1 MKTLE
6 DFKREIFKRPG
17 VRKAY
22 AEMQPEFQIIRKLA
36 LARSKKGFSQRKLAK
51 KIGITQSALARFETG
66 NINPTLSFIQKI
78 TSGLG
83 LKSDFFSAKIRTLT
97 FDNFRSGGK
106 KGKGLGGRNFCPPSL
121 FHRRR
126 ISRQLCWHAAKI

>member
-83 LKSDFFSAKIRTLT
+83 LKLLVK
-97 FDNFRSGGK
+97 
-106 KGKGLGGRNFCPPSL
+106 
-121 FHRRR
+121 
-126 ISRQLCWHAAKI
+126 

>member
-22 AEMQPEFQIIRKLA
+22 AKMQPEFQIIRKLA
-36 LARSKKGFSQRKLAK
+36 LARAKKGFSQRKLAK

-83 LKSDFFSAKIRTLT
+83 LKLLIK
-97 FDNFRSGGK
+97 
-106 KGKGLGGRNFCPPSL
+106 
-121 FHRRR
+121 
-126 ISRQLCWHAAKI
+126 

>member
-6 DFKREIFKRPG
+6 QFKREIFKRPG

-22 AEMQPEFQIIRKLA
+22 AELQPEFQIIRKLA
-36 LARSKKGFSQRKLAK
+36 LARAKKGFSQRKLAQ
-51 KIGITQSALARFETG
+51 KIGVTQSALARFESG

-83 LKSDFFSAKIRTLT
+83 LKLVVK
-97 FDNFRSGGK
+97 
-106 KGKGLGGRNFCPPSL
+106 
-121 FHRRR
+121 
-126 ISRQLCWHAAKI
+126 

>member
-36 LARSKKGFSQRKLAK
+36 LARAKKGMSQRKLAQ
-51 KIGITQSALARFETG
+51 KIGITQSALARFESG
-66 NINPTLSFIQKI
+66 KINPTLSFIQKI

-83 LKSDFFSAKIRTLT
+83 LKLSIK
-97 FDNFRSGGK
+97 
-106 KGKGLGGRNFCPPSL
+106 
-121 FHRRR
+121 
-126 ISRQLCWHAAKI
+126 